1 VPCVIAS
8 LSAVKR
14 WAVSYCHLS
23 TPNRQPHETLRF
35 SQHGRLSRSLALN
48 LKGIAYSRGDG
59 LRSGAHRLPGYRAL
73 NPQALI
79 PTLVHGDVVV
89 AQSIAIIEY
98 LEEQFPSPPL
108 LPHGAANRASV
119 RAIALNV
126 ACDMH
131 PLNNL
136 RVLNYLRE
144 ELKHDEATVNRWY
157 AHWIAEGFR
166 GIEELV
172 RRSSKD
178 GRHCFGDSVTMAD
191 VCLVPQMFNA
201 RRFNCDVTPYPTL
214 IQVCGHLEKLPA
226 FAAAHT
232 DRQPDA
238 A

>member
-1 VPCVIAS
+1 MK
-8 LSAVKR
+8 LYTHFR
-14 WAVSYCHLS
+14 S
-23 TPNRQPHETLRF
+23 TAAYRVRI
-35 SQHGRLSRSLALN
+35 ALN
-48 LKGIAYSRGDG
+48 FKGIAYESITTDVRG
-59 LRSGAHRLPGYRAL
+59 GAHRSAGYRAL

-79 PTLVHGDVVV
+79 PTLVHGDVIV

-108 LPHGAANRASV
+108 LPQGAANRAAV

-172 RRSSKD
+172 RRSSED
-178 GRHCFGDSVTMAD
+178 GRYCFGDSVTMAD
-191 VCLVPQMFNA
+191 ICLVPQMFNA

-214 IQVCGHLEKLPA
+214 VRVCGHLEQLPA
-226 FAAAHT
+226 FAAA
-232 DRQPDA
+232 RPEVQPDA
-238 A
+238 Q